1 MMKHS
6 DKEEEIN
13 CFNFLLL
20 SAEKEGWNVRG
31 GAIIFLF
38 SFNPQNG
45 GKQKS
50 KKEKK
55 IQKNDVCYFLWV
67 AAKLSA
73 YWTKKIFNLRK
84 IKIKPING
92 KACK

>member
-50 KKEKK
+50 KKAKKMMFATFCGLQRNFQLIEPKKYLIWEK
-55 IQKNDVCYFLWV
+55 
-67 AAKLSA
+67 
-73 YWTKKIFNLRK
+73 
-84 IKIKPING
+84 
-92 KACK
+92 

>member
-20 SAEKEGWNVRG
+20 SAEKDGWNVRG

-50 KKEKK
+50 KKKFPKK
-55 IQKNDVCYFLWV
+55 WCLLLFVGCNETFSLLNQKN
-67 AAKLSA
+67 
-73 YWTKKIFNLRK
+73 I
-84 IKIKPING
+84 
-92 KACK
+92 

>member
-20 SAEKEGWNVRG
+20 SAEKDGWNVRG

-45 GKQKS
+45 RKQKREKNP
-50 KKEKK
+50 KKWCLLLFVGCSETFSLLN
-55 IQKNDVCYFLWV
+55 QKN
-67 AAKLSA
+67 
-73 YWTKKIFNLRK
+73 I
-84 IKIKPING
+84 
-92 KACK
+92 